1 MAQLPELLVDRFA
14 RWNIFKQKIPKLG
27 KFWTVLQWKMLV
39 YSMAIW
45 FILANLVCFV
55 AIRYILLSFGIFLAI
70 GYILHMVIWYI
81 FPVLVCC
88 AKKNLATLLVNSSS
102 ESFTLIEK
110 TEEKSPQLQWWEEN
124 RSSYNHLKECTIKE
138 CCRWSCLKS
147 TG

>member
-70 GYILHMVIWYI
+70 GYILHMVI
-81 FPVLVCC
+81 
-88 AKKNLATLLVNSSS
+88 
-102 ESFTLIEK
+102 
-110 TEEKSPQLQWWEEN
+110 
-124 RSSYNHLKECTIKE
+124 
-138 CCRWSCLKS
+138 
-147 TG
+147 